1 MIELRYIELTDREHI
16 TLDKRVEHI
25 AQIAAIAVLVLGC
38 LLVLQPFVTAL
49 LSAAI
54 VCFSTWPIYKWL
66 EHKLGGRRWLA
77 ALAMTLSLIV
87 IVVLP
92 VALLALTVADSVA
105 PAVDKLREFFA
116 AGLPGPPD
124 WLVNIPLIGDYLDSG
139 WRELA
144 ASQAVLNE
152 TLKKFMQPVREGL
165 IQFGLLLGEGALQ
178 MTLAA
183 FIGYFFYRDGEA
195 LVAAA
200 RVATGRIVG
209 QVLMPELFQ
218 TVGGTIRGVVYGLLG
233 TAVAQGVVAA
243 IGFVIAGVPAAAL
256 LGAATFFLSVLP
268 IGPPLIWGGAAAW
281 LAYQDQ
287 LGWAM
292 FMVVYGVV
300 AISGIDNVVKPLLIS
315 RGSSLPFVLVFLG
328 VFGGVI
334 AFGFVGIFIGPTLLA
349 VGLAL
354 ALRWTH
360 PAAAP
365 TLPEA

>member
-1 MIELRYIELTDREHI
+1 MIERLPIQLTKRGQVSVEG
-16 TLDKRVEHI
+16 RVEQV
-25 AQIAAIAVLVLGC
+25 AQIAAIAILVIGC

-54 VCFSTWPIYKWL
+54 VSFSTWPIYKWL
-66 EHKLGGRRWLA
+66 ERKLGGRRWLA

-87 IVVLP
+87 VVVLP
-92 VALLALTVADSVA
+92 VALLALTIADSVT
-105 PAVDKLREFFA
+105 PAVDRLREFLA

-124 WLVNIPLIGDYLDSG
+124 WLVSVPVIGDILDSG
-139 WRELA
+139 WRELT
-144 ASQAVLNE
+144 ASKAVLNE
-152 TLKKFMQPVREGL
+152 TLMKFMQPAREGL
-165 IQFGLLLGEGALQ
+165 LKFGLIVGEGVLQ
-178 MTLAA
+178 LSLAT

-200 RVATGRIVG
+200 RVGAGRIVG
-209 QVLMPELFQ
+209 TLMPDLFR
-218 TVGGTIRGVVYGLLG
+218 TVGGTIKGVVYGLLG
-233 TAVAQGVVAA
+233 TAIVQGVVAA
-243 IGFVIAGVPAAAL
+243 IGLMIAGVPGPVL
-256 LGAATFFLSVLP
+256 LGTATFFLSLLP

-281 LAYQDQ
+281 LVYQDQ

-292 FMVVYGVV
+292 FMAVYGFF

-328 VFGGVI
+328 VFGGVF
-334 AFGFVGIFIGPTLLA
+334 AFGFVGIFLGPTLLA

-354 ALRWTH
+354 AQRWTR
-360 PAAAP
+360 PDAAD

>member
-1 MIELRYIELTDREHI
+1 LE
-16 TLDKRVEHI
+16 KRVEQV
-25 AQIAAIAVLVLGC
+25 AQVAAITVLVVGC

-54 VCFSTWPIYKWL
+54 VCFSTWPAYQWM
-66 EHKLGGRRWLA
+66 ERQLGGRRWLA
-77 ALAMTLSLIV
+77 ALVMTLSLIV

-92 VALLALTVADSVA
+92 IALLALTIADSVA

-124 WLVNIPLIGDYLDSG
+124 WLVSIPLLGDSLDSG
-139 WRELA
+139 WRELT
-144 ASQAVLNE
+144 ASKAVLNE
-152 TLKKFMQPVREGL
+152 TLKNFVQPVREGL
-165 IQFGLLLGEGALQ
+165 LQFGLILGEGALQ

-200 RVATGRIVG
+200 RVGAGRIAG
-209 QVLMPELFQ
+209 QLMPELFQ
-218 TVGGTIRGVVYGLLG
+218 TVGGTIKGVVYGLLG
-233 TAVAQGVVAA
+233 TAIAQGVVAA
-243 IGFVIAGVPAAAL
+243 IGFMIAGVPAPVL
-256 LGAATFFLSVLP
+256 LGTATFFLSLLP

-281 LAYQDQ
+281 LAYQGQ

-292 FMVVYGVV
+292 FMAVYGLV

-334 AFGFVGIFIGPTLLA
+334 AFGFVGIFLGPTLLA

-354 ALRWTH
+354 AQRWTR
-360 PAAAP
+360 PVA
-365 TLPEA
+365 

>member
-1 MIELRYIELTDREHI
+1 MDREHSP
-16 TLDKRVEHI
+16 LDKRVEQV
-25 AQIAAIAVLVLGC
+25 AQLAAIAVLVIGC

-54 VCFSTWPIYKWL
+54 VCFSTWPAYKWL
-66 EHKLGGRRWLA
+66 ERKLGGRRWLA
-77 ALAMTLSLIV
+77 ALIMTLSLIV

-92 VALLALTVADSVA
+92 IALLALTIADSVA
-105 PAVDKLREFFA
+105 PAVDGLRKFFA

-124 WLVNIPLIGDYLDSG
+124 WLVSVPLVGDYLDSG

-144 ASQAVLNE
+144 ASKTKLTEALEKLALPAQ
-152 TLKKFMQPVREGL
+152 RGL
-165 IQFGLLLGEGALQ
+165 LQFGLILGEGVLQ
-178 MTLAA
+178 LSLAT

-200 RVATGRIVG
+200 RVATGHIVG
-209 QVLMPELFQ
+209 GLMPELFQ

-233 TAVAQGVVAA
+233 TAIAQGLVAA
-243 IGFVIAGVPAAAL
+243 IGFMIAGVPAAVL
-256 LGAATFFLSVLP
+256 LGTATFFLSLLP

-281 LAYQDQ
+281 LVSQDQ
-287 LGWAM
+287 LGWAV
-292 FMVVYGVV
+292 FMVVYGIV

-315 RGSSLPFVLVFLG
+315 RGSSLPFVLVLLG

-334 AFGFVGIFIGPTLLA
+334 AFGFVGIFLGPTLLA

-354 ALRWTH
+354 AQRWTR
-360 PAAAP
+360 PAEAS

>member
-1 MIELRYIELTDREHI
+1 ME
-16 TLDKRVEHI
+16 KRVEQI
-25 AQIAAIAVLVLGC
+25 AQVAAIAVLVIGC

-54 VCFSTWPIYKWL
+54 VCFSTWPAYKWL
-66 EHKLGGRRWLA
+66 ERKLGDRRWLA
-77 ALAMTLSLIV
+77 ALVMTLSLIL
-87 IVVLP
+87 IIVLP
-92 VALLALTVADSVA
+92 VALLALTVANSVT
-105 PAVDKLREFFA
+105 PAVDELRKFFA

-124 WLVNIPLIGDYLDSG
+124 WLVSVPVVGDYFDSG

-144 ASQAVLNE
+144 ASKPKLTAALEKLALPAQHGL
-152 TLKKFMQPVREGL
+152 LQLGL
-165 IQFGLLLGEGALQ
+165 ILGDGVLQ
-178 MTLAA
+178 LSLAT

-195 LVAAA
+195 LVAMA
-200 RVATGRIVG
+200 RAATGRIVG
-209 QVLMPELFQ
+209 HLMPELFQ
-218 TVGGTIRGVVYGLLG
+218 TVGGTIKGVVYGLLG
-233 TAVAQGVVAA
+233 TAIAQGVVAA
-243 IGFVIAGVPAAAL
+243 IGFMIAGVPAPVL
-256 LGAATFFLSVLP
+256 LGTATFFLSLLP

-287 LGWAM
+287 LGWAV
-292 FMVVYGVV
+292 FMALYGFF

-354 ALRWTH
+354 AQRWTR
-360 PAAAP
+360 PAWCP
-365 TLPEA
+365 